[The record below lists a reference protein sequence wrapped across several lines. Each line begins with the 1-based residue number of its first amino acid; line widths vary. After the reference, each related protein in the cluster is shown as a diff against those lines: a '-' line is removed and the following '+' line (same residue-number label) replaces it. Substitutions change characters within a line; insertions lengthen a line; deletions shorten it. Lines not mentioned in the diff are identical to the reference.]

1 MPFGVNKLKW
11 KLFIDKK
18 ITQAG
23 RESALIARVSLR
35 AGTGKIDHLWGQ
47 LHTPRLAI

>member
-23 RESALIARVSLR
+23 RESAFCKGSLR